1 MEVRLSSSVIL
12 FRKLINLTQLRQ
24 FSCPQNFSFLC
35 IASSVYNAVNDY
47 VVDCFQE
54 LENLV
59 KSEVGRNIEFETIV
73 CTVWPFTARTFELR
87 PK

>member
-1 MEVRLSSSVIL
+1 MEVSLSSNVL
-12 FRKLINLTQLRQ
+12 FRKLINLTQLRL
-24 FSCPQNFSFLC
+24 FSCLQNFIFLC

-59 KSEVGRNIEFETIV
+59 KSEVGLKIEFESIV
-73 CTVWPFTARTFELR
+73 CMV
-87 PK
+87 